1 MAVYVIIRRKFKVNQ
16 PDKLIPLLKELNL
29 KAREQPGYIST
40 SVLQSE
46 ENPQDYT
53 VVSVWE
59 NDEAWN
65 GWFVNRE
72 RKEIQYK
79 IDSLIGER
87 TVYELFR
94 PLL

>member
-1 MAVYVIIRRKFKVNQ
+1 MAVYVIIRREFKVNQ
-16 PDKLIPLLKELNL
+16 PETLLPLLKELNL
-29 KAREQPGYIST
+29 EAQKQPGYIST
-40 SVLQSE
+40 NILQSE

-65 GWFVNRE
+65 GWFLNQE
-72 RKEIQYK
+72 RREIQYR
-79 IDSLIGER
+79 IDSMIGER